1 MGVKKVW
8 NRYKEHGLVIFL
20 LLYLIYYT
28 TDAASGYFMIFLK
41 SIGLNTLQMGFLTA
55 GAALT
60 ALVFQPYV
68 GRMADRAK
76 TKNTVLIVTL
86 LCAAFLALLLRLSSG
101 FIYIMLVY
109 TGYLILRNTLHPLV
123 DSITL
128 EHTSAKGVEFGPIR
142 TMGCIGYAIMAAV
155 AGRIAQRN
163 PADSFVVYAF
173 AALATVIVALF
184 LPRSYGR
191 QRGKKRIHPLATLS
205 DRRLAIYILF
215 AVALS
220 CTKSFY
226 STYFSVYYTSEL
238 GGSTDQYGIL
248 LSIAA
253 FMEIPVIFVIDRLNH
268 KFGTRNLIL
277 IAGMIETIRWL
288 ATAIVANPL
297 AQVVIQAILG
307 SNNMTLALSM
317 TIFVDRAMPPETRTT
332 GQATYTM
339 CTSVGSL
346 VVGNLIGGALSNA
359 LGIRPV
365 FLLCVTVNVVALS
378 LFALIG
384 YMEKAK
390 THL

>member
-1 MGVKKVW
+1 
-8 NRYKEHGLVIFL
+8 
-20 LLYLIYYT
+20 
-28 TDAASGYFMIFLK
+28 
-41 SIGLNTLQMGFLTA
+41 
-55 GAALT
+55 
-60 ALVFQPYV
+60 
-68 GRMADRAK
+68 MA
-76 TKNTVLIVTL
+76 I
-86 LCAAFLALLLRLSSG
+86 
-101 FIYIMLVY
+101 
-109 TGYLILRNTLHPLV
+109 
-123 DSITL
+123 
-128 EHTSAKGVEFGPIR
+128 
-142 TMGCIGYAIMAAV
+142 
-155 AGRIAQRN
+155 
-163 PADSFVVYAF
+163 
-173 AALATVIVALF
+173 
-184 LPRSYGR
+184 
-191 QRGKKRIHPLATLS
+191 LS

-253 FMEIPVIFVIDRLNH
+253 FMEIPVIFVIDRLNR

-288 ATAIVANPL
+288 ATAIVANPP

-365 FLLCVTVNVVALS
+365 FFLCVTVNVVALS

-384 YMEKAK
+384 YMEKVK